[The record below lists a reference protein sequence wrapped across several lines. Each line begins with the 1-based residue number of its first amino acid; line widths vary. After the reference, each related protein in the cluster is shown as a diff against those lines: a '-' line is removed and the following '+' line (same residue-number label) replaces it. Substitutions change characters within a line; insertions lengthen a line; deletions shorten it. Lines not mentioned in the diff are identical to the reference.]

1 MCVIKAKANW
11 LKFCLRHQ
19 NLVVKTSLKSI
30 KLRIQTESVLGLDKE
45 YIIYKAIVG
54 HFVIKVKVS

>member
-30 KLRIQTESVLGLDKE
+30 KLRIQTESVLGLNKE
-45 YIIYKAIVG
+45 YIIYKAIV
-54 HFVIKVKVS
+54 